1 VAVGGV
7 PQDREEGPDLGD
19 RNHLDALGGRRVD
32 RYPRGAVTVLEQDL
46 REQASRR
53 VAHDDR
59 WFVELT
65 DDALEVL
72 DDGGDGQRLYRG
84 GVLAQRLDLD
94 LKAWVGGG

>member
-1 VAVGGV
+1 
-7 PQDREEGPDLGD
+7 
-19 RNHLDALGGRRVD
+19 
-32 RYPRGAVTVLEQDL
+32 
-46 REQASRR
+46 

-59 WFVELT
+59 RAIKLAYDT
-65 DDALEVL
+65 LEVL